1 MLDRACAEPT
11 HACILRTPTQAD
23 LAPLPKVLKEAQQK
37 EEQQQQQQQ
46 QESQVQPLDSAPGTA
61 AAGKAGAAA
70 AKPIP
75 VAEVHSQ
82 EVINYWNMTD
92 SIIDTMFKR

>member
-1 MLDRACAEPT
+1 
-11 HACILRTPTQAD
+11 
-23 LAPLPKVLKEAQQK
+23 LPKVLKEAQQK
-37 EEQQQQQQQ
+37 EEQQQEGGQD
-46 QESQVQPLDSAPGTA
+46 SQAQPPGLFPGTA

-70 AKPIP
+70 AVAKPIP
-75 VAEVHSQ
+75 VPEVHSQ

>member
-1 MLDRACAEPT
+1 MHLPAL
-11 HACILRTPTQAD
+11 HTQAD

-37 EEQQQQQQQ
+37 EEQQQLQQQQ
-46 QESQVQPLDSAPGTA
+46 EDGQESQVQPLDSAPGTA

-82 EVINYWNMTD
+82 EVINYWTMTD

>member
-1 MLDRACAEPT
+1 MHCPAL
-11 HACILRTPTQAD
+11 HTQAD

-37 EEQQQQQQQ
+37 EEQQQQQEDGQDI
-46 QESQVQPLDSAPGTA
+46 QVQPADSAPGA
-61 AAGKAGAAA
+61 AATAGKAAAAA